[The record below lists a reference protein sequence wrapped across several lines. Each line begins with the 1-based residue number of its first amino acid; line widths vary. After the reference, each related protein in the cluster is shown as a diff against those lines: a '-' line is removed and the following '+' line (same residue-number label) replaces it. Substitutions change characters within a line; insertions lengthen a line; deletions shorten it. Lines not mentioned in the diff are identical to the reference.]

1 MYQKYEV
8 TVMHVVKTKAFPRA
22 SGQNSLSAEKKS
34 LSCNLYRKRVARL
47 NTGCATYSKGDI
59 SSTHLHL

>member
-8 TVMHVVKTKAFPRA
+8 TVKHVVKTKAFPCA

-34 LSCNLYRKRVARL
+34 LSCNLYRKHVARL

>member
-22 SGQNSLSAEKKS
+22 SWQNPLSAEKK
-34 LSCNLYRKRVARL
+34 LPFL
-47 NTGCATYSKGDI
+47 
-59 SSTHLHL
+59 

>member
-22 SGQNSLSAEKKS
+22 SGQNSLSAEKKIPF
-34 LSCNLYRKRVARL
+34 L
-47 NTGCATYSKGDI
+47 
-59 SSTHLHL
+59 

>member
-34 LSCNLYRKRVARL
+34 LSCNLYRL